1 MTARE
6 RAPRVRYLF
15 IASLRFASLRFEGD
29 GARAGANDA
38 PPSRRPF
45 ITFVTTSNQIARD
58 AAAA

>member
-15 IASLRFASLRFEGD
+15 IASLRFAS
-29 GARAGANDA
+29 
-38 PPSRRPF
+38 PSRRPF